1 MLHDTGVFVPHS
13 LPPPPAQ
20 VSDAENTE
28 YVLLYVYS
36 PSETFEDG
44 LQGVKNIRL
53 GYKGEDSYENDD
65 HYENDDPEQFT
76 WTDAVEIND
85 YAKEQRVFLAKIPK
99 SDIKG
104 EDGIEVGYSFS
115 KKDVTEYSDTLNL
128 VFYENDIT
136 ELGLSYMD
144 YEADYGNPQY
154 QIFVK

>member
-53 GYKGEDSYENDD
+53 GYKDEDS
-65 HYENDDPEQFT
+65 
-76 WTDAVEIND
+76 
-85 YAKEQRVFLAKIPK
+85 
-99 SDIKG
+99 
-104 EDGIEVGYSFS
+104 
-115 KKDVTEYSDTLNL
+115 
-128 VFYENDIT
+128 YENDIT

>member
-53 GYKGEDSYENDD
+53 GYKDEDS
-65 HYENDDPEQFT
+65 YENDDPEQFT

-104 EDGIEVGYSFS
+104 KEGIEVGYSFS
-115 KKDVTEYSDTLNL
+115 KK
-128 VFYENDIT
+128 
-136 ELGLSYMD
+136 M
-144 YEADYGNPQY
+144 
-154 QIFVK
+154 

>member
-1 MLHDTGVFVPHS
+1 MLQYLHPR
-13 LPPPPAQ
+13 
-20 VSDAENTE
+20 
-28 YVLLYVYS
+28 
-36 PSETFEDG
+36 
-44 LQGVKNIRL
+44 VKNIRL
-53 GYKGEDSYENDD
+53 GYKDEDS
-65 HYENDDPEQFT
+65 YENDDPEQFT

-104 EDGIEVGYSFS
+104 KDGIEVGYSFS

>member
-1 MLHDTGVFVPHS
+1 MQAAASFEG
-13 LPPPPAQ
+13 Q

-44 LQGVKNIRL
+44 LEGVKNIRL
-53 GYKGEDSYENDD
+53 GYKDEDSYENDD

-99 SDIKG
+99 NDIKG
-104 EDGIEVGYSFS
+104 KDGIEVGYSFS

>member
-1 MLHDTGVFVPHS
+1 M
-13 LPPPPAQ
+13 
-20 VSDAENTE
+20 
-28 YVLLYVYS
+28 
-36 PSETFEDG
+36 
-44 LQGVKNIRL
+44 
-53 GYKGEDSYENDD
+53 
-65 HYENDDPEQFT
+65 
-76 WTDAVEIND
+76 
-85 YAKEQRVFLAKIPK
+85 
-99 SDIKG
+99 